1 MTSLRTRMTED
12 MQIRNLAVH
21 TQNTYLLQVALFAR
35 HFNKS
40 PELLG
45 PEQIRTYQVYL
56 TNEKKL
62 ATSSILT
69 AISAL
74 RFLYKVT
81 LKKTWAIDDVIPA
94 PKKPQRLPSLRRPQE
109 LIQYLAAGT
118 SAEHRA
124 ILTTGYAARLR
135 SSEAV

>member
-21 TQNTYLLQVALFAR
+21 TQNTYLLQVTLFAR
-35 HFNKS
+35 YFNKS

-45 PEQIRTYQVYL
+45 LEQIRTYQVYL

-62 ATSSILT
+62 ATSSILI

-74 RFLYKVT
+74 RFLSKVT
-81 LKKTWAIDDVIPA
+81 LKKTWDLDDAFPA
-94 PKKPQRLPSLRRPQE
+94 P
-109 LIQYLAAGT
+109 
-118 SAEHRA
+118 
-124 ILTTGYAARLR
+124 
-135 SSEAV
+135 